1 MSNISFASIR
11 LTRTKS
17 EIAVTLSVLGSC
29 GFTWKN
35 NGQYYPQRNEANKFA
50 FYLYDLRKTEPTVEV
65 LQNGE
70 PQPRPGDMV
79 LGGKNNQSNE
89 Y

>member
-1 MSNISFASIR
+1 
-11 LTRTKS
+11 
-17 EIAVTLSVLGSC
+17 
-29 GFTWKN
+29 
-35 NGQYYPQRNEANKFA
+35 
-50 FYLYDLRKTEPTVEV
+50 V

>member
-1 MSNISFASIR
+1 MFNISFASIR
-11 LTRTKS
+11 LTGTKS

-50 FYLYDLRKTEPTVEV
+50 FYLYDLRRTEPTVKV
-65 LQNGE
+65 LQSGE
-70 PQPRPGDMV
+70 PQLCPGDMV

>member
-11 LTRTKS
+11 LTGTKS

-50 FYLYDLRKTEPTVEV
+50 FYLYDLRRTELTVEV

-79 LGGKNNQSNE
+79 LGGKNSQPNE

>member
-11 LTRTKS
+11 LTGTKS

-35 NGQYYPQRNEANKFA
+35 NGQYYPQRKDANKFA
-50 FYLYDLRKTEPTVEV
+50 YYLYDLQRTESVEPV
-65 LQNGE
+65 PQNDE

-79 LGGKNNQSNE
+79 LGGEKS
-89 Y
+89 

>member
-1 MSNISFASIR
+1 MSSISFASIR
-11 LTRTKS
+11 LTGTKS

-35 NGQYYPQRNEANKFA
+35 NGQYYPQRNDANKFA
-50 FYLYDLRKTEPTVEV
+50 YYLYDLRRAEPTIEV

-79 LGGKNNQSNE
+79 LGGEKS
-89 Y
+89 